1 MVSATEYQRAVE
13 AFAQEQYDEAARLFT
28 SLVESRPT
36 DPNLRLWLASAQ
48 QQIGRQDLARDQY
61 EVVLGLTTDPEILQT
76 AQKALQRIDIDLN
89 GGSYNPGA
97 VESIFQAP
105 KAELHQGHQGNGNG
119 KVAIAFEPSDA
130 AIDLDTELQF
140 ELDRVTDTEA
150 GGPGDRFDLPDF
162 DALAQAEIF
171 EQSFQ
176 VSQQDFQLLEAGD
189 AGETGSAGFNLEM
202 AEIDPQTD
210 PQFADVFQ
218 PQPARERS
226 TSRSMSPGPV
236 MALTEPPSGGWLA
249 DQPLAI
255 KQALAIGSLTVATVA
270 AVNGAVY
277 YTVLSSGLNE
287 AQQAA
292 LQGAALTGGL
302 AGGAAI
308 GAATLA
314 ISWLLNRSIVRPI
327 QQLQTT
333 ARLVAEGDVVARF
346 EPTST
351 DEVGQLAATF
361 NKMAAD
367 LQRGISRAEEEMNRQ
382 QHDKEQLQEEI
393 IHLLDQVEGASR
405 GDMTVKAEVSAS
417 LTGAVADAFNV
428 TIASLRR
435 IIVQVK
441 QSVQKVNQAALD
453 SESFARGLSKEALRQ
468 AEEISTSRASVQ
480 QMTRSIQQVA
490 QNARRAELVA
500 RQASQTATR
509 GGDAVDRTVQGI
521 LSLRETVS
529 ETGKKV
535 KRLAESTQEISKIV
549 ALINQLSSR
558 TNLLALN
565 ASIEAVRA
573 GEAGR
578 GFAIVADEVRQ
589 LADRAAKATREIEQ
603 IVLNIQS
610 ETGAVMQA
618 MEKGTQQVVI
628 GTQLAEE
635 AKQSLDEIIQV
646 SLQIDCLVSEIAS
659 EAVEQEN
666 TAGAVAGVMEAV
678 EVSAQATSS
687 ESRRVSDAL
696 QGLVLVAQDLRE
708 ATDRFQVDTE

>member
-13 AFAQEQYDEAARLFT
+13 AFAQEQYEEAARLFG
-28 SLVESRPT
+28 SLVESRPA

-48 QQIGRQDLARDQY
+48 QQIGHQDLAREQY
-61 EVVLGLTTDPEILQT
+61 EVVLGLTSDPEILQT
-76 AQKALQRIDIDLN
+76 AQKALQRIDIDLT
-89 GGSYNPGA
+89 GGSYNPMEG
-97 VESIFQAP
+97 ESIFGGT
-105 KAELHQGHQGNGNG
+105 KRNG
-119 KVAIAFEPSDA
+119 KGLEQSENGDNDDFNFDLEAFESANFNLDSFDSLPTSELPDEDFKISEQDIRMLEEAASAVPSNEQFNLDFGNDEE
-130 AIDLDTELQF
+130 AIGAIEPSETASA
-140 ELDRVTDTEA
+140 DRTATRTPTRVPLPATLSMTEA
-150 GGPGDRFDLPDF
+150 PTR
-162 DALAQAEIF
+162 
-171 EQSFQ
+171 
-176 VSQQDFQLLEAGD
+176 
-189 AGETGSAGFNLEM
+189 
-202 AEIDPQTD
+202 
-210 PQFADVFQ
+210 
-218 PQPARERS
+218 
-226 TSRSMSPGPV
+226 
-236 MALTEPPSGGWLA
+236 GWLQ
-249 DQPLAI
+249 DSSLGV
-255 KQALAIGSLTVATVA
+255 KQAIGIGALVISTVA

-277 YTVLSSGLNE
+277 YTVINSGLSAE
-287 AQQAA
+287 QQNA
-292 LQGAALTGGL
+292 LQSNAL
-302 AGGAAI
+302 AGGLFGAAAI

-314 ISWLLNRSIVRPI
+314 ITWLLNRSVVQPI
-327 QQLQTT
+327 QQLQIT
-333 ARLVAEGDVVARF
+333 ARQVAEGDVDARF
-346 EPTST
+346 EPKSS
-351 DEVGQLAATF
+351 DEVGKLAATF

-367 LQRGISRAEEEMNRQ
+367 LQRGIGRAEDEMSRQ
-382 QHDKEQLQEEI
+382 QRDKEQLQEEI

-405 GDMTVKAEVSAS
+405 GDLTVKAEVSAS

-428 TIASLRR
+428 TIASLHK

-468 AEEISTSRASVQ
+468 AQEISTSRQSVQ
-480 QMTRSIQQVA
+480 EMTKSIQQVA
-490 QNARRAELVA
+490 ENARRAESVA

-618 MEKGTQQVVI
+618 MEKGTQQVVA

-646 SLQIDCLVSEIAS
+646 SMQIDGLVAEIA
-659 EAVEQEN
+659 EETVAQEK
-666 TAGAVAGVMEAV
+666 TSTEVAAVMETV

-696 QGLVLVAQDLRE
+696 QGLVLVAQDLRD
-708 ATDRFQVDTE
+708 ATDRFQVESAE

>member
-13 AFAQEQYDEAARLFT
+13 AFAQEQYEEAARLFG
-28 SLVESRPT
+28 SLVESRPA

-48 QQIGRQDLARDQY
+48 QQIGHQDLAREQY
-61 EVVLGLTTDPEILQT
+61 EVVLGLTSDPEILQT
-76 AQKALQRIDIDLN
+76 AQKALQRIDIDLT
-89 GGSYNPGA
+89 GGSYTPMAG
-97 VESIFQAP
+97 ESSIFGGSQTNSKGLEA
-105 KAELHQGHQGNGNG
+105 
-119 KVAIAFEPSDA
+119 SDSV
-130 AIDLDTELQF
+130 DNDDF
-140 ELDRVTDTEA
+140 N
-150 GGPGDRFDLPDF
+150 FDL
-162 DALAQAEIF
+162 ESF
-171 EQSFQ
+171 E
-176 VSQQDFQLLEAGD
+176 
-189 AGETGSAGFNLEM
+189 SANFNLDSFDSLPTPELPEEEEFKISEQDIRM
-202 AEIDPQTD
+202 LEEAASAVPNNE
-210 PQFADVFQ
+210 QFNLDFGGENDSAAMLGE
-218 PQPARERS
+218 PAPMDRPPTRIP
-226 TSRSMSPGPV
+226 TRVPTATTISM
-236 MALTEPPSGGWLA
+236 TEPPSSGWLA
-249 DQPLAI
+249 DSSLGV
-255 KQALAIGSLTVATVA
+255 KQALGIGALVISTVAG
-270 AVNGAVY
+270 VNGAVY
-277 YTVLSSGLNE
+277 YTVLNSGLSE
-287 AQQAA
+287 AQQTA
-292 LQGAALTGGL
+292 LQSNALTGGL
-302 AGGAAI
+302 LGAGVI

-314 ISWLLNRSIVRPI
+314 ITWLLNRSVVQPI
-327 QQLQTT
+327 QQLQIT
-333 ARLVAEGDVVARF
+333 ARQVAEGDVDARF
-346 EPTST
+346 EPKSG
-351 DEVGQLAATF
+351 DEVGKLAATF

-367 LQRGISRAEEEMNRQ
+367 LQRGIGRAEEEMSRQ
-382 QHDKEQLQEEI
+382 QRDKEQLQEEI

-405 GDMTVKAEVSAS
+405 GDLTVKAEVSAS

-428 TIASLRR
+428 TIASLHK

-468 AEEISTSRASVQ
+468 AQEISTSRQSVQ
-480 QMTRSIQQVA
+480 EMTKSIQQVA
-490 QNARRAELVA
+490 ENARRAESVA

-646 SLQIDCLVSEIAS
+646 STQIDGLVAEIA
-659 EAVEQEN
+659 QE
-666 TAGAVAGVMEAV
+666 TVAQEKISTDVAAVMETV

-696 QGLVLVAQDLRE
+696 QGLVLVAQDLRD
-708 ATDRFQVDTE
+708 ATDRFQVESAE

>member
-1 MVSATEYQRAVE
+1 MVSATDYQRAVE
-13 AFAQEQYDEAARLFT
+13 AFAQEQYEEAARLF
-28 SLVESRPT
+28 SRLVESRPA

-61 EVVLGLTTDPEILQT
+61 EVVLGLTSDPEILQT
-76 AQKALQRIDIDLN
+76 AQKALQRIDIDMS
-89 GGSYNPGA
+89 GGSYNPTSADSLFAGTL
-97 VESIFQAP
+97 AP
-105 KAELHQGHQGNGNG
+105 EPPALNGNGNTPRPS
-119 KVAIAFEPSDA
+119 EPARSE
-130 AIDLDTELQF
+130 ELK
-140 ELDRVTDTEA
+140 
-150 GGPGDRFDLPDF
+150 FDLEEFETTNFNLGEF
-162 DALAQAEIF
+162 DALEQASVGEKD
-171 EQSFQ
+171 FQ
-176 VSQQDFQLLEAGD
+176 ISDQDFQMLEAPAPEGPPSERFD
-189 AGETGSAGFNLEM
+189 INFGEVDSRSLDDQLSETALPER
-202 AEIDPQTD
+202 T
-210 PQFADVFQ
+210 
-218 PQPARERS
+218 PARPA
-226 TSRSMSPGPV
+226 SRSGALLST
-236 MALTEPPSGGWLA
+236 ALTEPPSGGWLA
-249 DQPLAI
+249 DRSLGV
-255 KQALAIGSLTVATVA
+255 KQMLGLGALTVTTVA
-270 AVNGAVY
+270 AVNGAVWF
-277 YTVLSSGLNE
+277 TVQSAGLSE

-292 LQGAALTGGL
+292 LAANATAGGMI
-302 AGGAAI
+302 GAAI
-308 GAATLA
+308 IGAASLG
-314 ISWLLNRSIVRPI
+314 ISWFLNRTVIEPI
-327 QQLQTT
+327 QQLQAT
-333 ARLVAEGDVVARF
+333 ARMVAEGDVDARF
-346 EPTST
+346 EPKAA
-351 DEVGQLAATF
+351 DEVGQLAAAF

-367 LQRGISRAEEEMNRQ
+367 LQRGISRAEEEMSRQ
-382 QHDKEQLQEEI
+382 QRDKEQLQEEI

-405 GDMTVKAEVSAS
+405 GDLTVKAEVSAS

-428 TIASLRR
+428 TIASLHR

-468 AEEISTSRASVQ
+468 AEEISTSRASVS
-480 QMTRSIQQVA
+480 QMLESIQQVA
-490 QNARRAELVA
+490 DNARVAESVA

-509 GGDAVDRTVQGI
+509 GGDAVDRTVAGI

-618 MEKGTQQVVI
+618 MEKGTQQVVV

-646 SLQIDCLVSEIAS
+646 STQIDGLVAEIAQ
-659 EAVEQEN
+659 A
-666 TAGAVAGVMEAV
+666 AVAQESTSRSVAAVMEGV
-678 EVSAQATSS
+678 EVSAQATST

-696 QGLVLVAQDLRE
+696 QGLVRVAQDLRD
-708 ATDRFQVDTE
+708 ATDRFQVESAE

>member
-13 AFAQEQYDEAARLFT
+13 AFAQEQYEEAARLFG
-28 SLVESRPT
+28 SLVESRPA

-48 QQIGRQDLARDQY
+48 QQIGHQDLAREQY
-61 EVVLGLTTDPEILQT
+61 EVVLGLTSDPEILQT
-76 AQKALQRIDIDLN
+76 AQKALQRIDIDLT
-89 GGSYNPGA
+89 GGSYTPMAG
-97 VESIFQAP
+97 ESIFGGA
-105 KAELHQGHQGNGNG
+105 KANG
-119 KVAIAFEPSDA
+119 KGLEESESLDSDDFNFDLEAFESANFNLDSFDSLPTPELPEEEFKISEQDIRMLEEAASAVPSNDQFNLDFGDETNSA
-130 AIDLDTELQF
+130 NDLGETAP
-140 ELDRVTDTEA
+140 LDRT
-150 GGPGDRFDLPDF
+150 P
-162 DALAQAEIF
+162 
-171 EQSFQ
+171 
-176 VSQQDFQLLEAGD
+176 
-189 AGETGSAGFNLEM
+189 
-202 AEIDPQTD
+202 
-210 PQFADVFQ
+210 
-218 PQPARERS
+218 
-226 TSRSMSPGPV
+226 SRTPTRVPMPTTLSM
-236 MALTEPPSGGWLA
+236 TEPPSSGWLA
-249 DQPLAI
+249 DSSLGV
-255 KQALAIGSLTVATVA
+255 KQALGIGAVVISTVA

-277 YTVLSSGLNE
+277 YTVLNSGLSV
-287 AQQAA
+287 AQQTA
-292 LQGAALTGGL
+292 LQSNALTGGL
-302 AGGAAI
+302 LGAGAI

-314 ISWLLNRSIVRPI
+314 ITWLLNRSVVQPI
-327 QQLQTT
+327 QQLQLT
-333 ARLVAEGDVVARF
+333 ARQVAEGDVDARF
-346 EPTST
+346 EPKSG
-351 DEVGQLAATF
+351 DEVGKLAATF

-367 LQRGISRAEEEMNRQ
+367 LQRGIGRAEEEMSRQ
-382 QHDKEQLQEEI
+382 QRDKEQLQEEI

-405 GDMTVKAEVSAS
+405 GDLTVKAEVSAS

-428 TIASLRR
+428 TIASLHK

-468 AEEISTSRASVQ
+468 AQEISTSRQSVQ
-480 QMTRSIQQVA
+480 EMTKSIQQVA
-490 QNARRAELVA
+490 ENARRAESVA

-618 MEKGTQQVVI
+618 MEKGTQQVVV

-646 SLQIDCLVSEIAS
+646 STQIDGLVAEIA
-659 EAVEQEN
+659 QE
-666 TAGAVAGVMEAV
+666 TVAQEKISTDVAAVMETV

-696 QGLVLVAQDLRE
+696 QGLVLVAQDLRD
-708 ATDRFQVDTE
+708 ATDRFQVESAE